1 MASSKPLQP
10 EDLVTSIETEGFF
23 SIADAAIGRRV
34 DEFAAKHY
42 PFRTLEGLD
51 FCKTNALDEKVHD
64 PVYLLM
70 TFTESYMQ
78 HVRQTVESFFSW
90 SALALHMTFRYFP
103 QHAYCMADPR
113 EPKLQVIVVQL
124 LGTGSKITLY
134 KRSHHTPL
142 KPKEA
147 SNGLLEVQ
155 RELLKTP
162 DIEEIQ
168 KDMKDGGLVV
178 LDARLSFNI
187 QGRAI
192 MLAFTNKEE
201 LAQWGR
207 IKLPNNANLR
217 QKVKAMET
225 EKIGMNYEFED

>member
-1 MASSKPLQP
+1 MASSNPLRP

-23 SIADAAIGRRV
+23 SIADSAIGRRV
-34 DEFAAKHY
+34 DEFAAKQY

-51 FCKTNALDEKVHD
+51 FCKTNTLDEK
-64 PVYLLM
+64 
-70 TFTESYMQ
+70 

-124 LGTGSKITLY
+124 LGTGSKIILY

-192 MLAFTNKEE
+192 TLAFANKEE
-201 LAQWGR
+201 LARWGR